1 MSSSHI
7 QHIQHQASTTAS
19 ATASALAAQLSAG
32 GSASTHHIRDVLTFI
47 SDVCNGNATRDLAQS
62 VAETRPQLAAS
73 LRRASRNNW
82 S

>member
-7 QHIQHQASTTAS
+7 QHQGSTKAS
-19 ATASALAAQLSAG
+19 ATASARAAQLNAG
-32 GSASTHHIRDVLTFI
+32 ASASSHHIRNALILI
-47 SDVCNGNATRDLAQS
+47 SDVCNGNAMRKLAQT
-62 VAETRPQLAAS
+62 VARSRPQLAAS